1 MLFKYNLDYHFKDI
15 SLNLEVYMEKQNCK
29 KEISLSHQ
37 NDDDICKKKTRSL
50 LIKEGL
56 FGGLSVNLA
65 GQFITPYALYL
76 QASPSQIGIMSSLI
90 GIIPPLGQIAGSN
103 LMKQK
108 SRRSIIIK
116 SVLLQALMLPLIM
129 LLGIFTIFSWSASI
143 LPIFLICF
151 YILYS
156 FFGSI
161 TNPSF
166 FSLMGDVVPED
177 RRGRYFSTRNLLITA
192 LSITISILASIL
204 LDELNKTNQVFIGF
218 FIIFSIAF
226 ISRSICIFIYRKV
239 YYPSFII
246 EKESYV
252 NLKNFIKQ
260 IPNNNFGLFTL
271 FITFT
276 FFSVN
281 IGAPFIGIYMLEV
294 LDFSYIEYVV
304 VSMSTPLIGLMFT
317 PLLGYFSD
325 KYGNAVILKIC
336 GLLLPTVPILWIFMN
351 NPIHLIFGPQLM
363 SSVAWTGVNLAAFNF
378 IYDNVPTQ
386 QRGFFIAYYSLFQGM
401 GVLFGGLLGSLL
413 LGIVPII
420 FISVYETLFLISG
433 ITRLFVDLIF
443 LFRLKEVRINNN
455 NHS

>member
-1 MLFKYNLDYHFKDI
+1 MQ
-15 SLNLEVYMEKQNCK
+15 KQGCK
-29 KEISLSHQ
+29 KEISLSLQ
-37 NDDDICKKKTRSL
+37 DDDSVCKTKTRSL

-56 FGGLSVNLA
+56 FGGLSVNLTN
-65 GQFITPYALYL
+65 QFITPYALSL
-76 QASPSQIGIMSSLI
+76 QTSPTQIGIMSSLL
-90 GIIPPLGQIAGSN
+90 GVIPPLGQIAGSN

-116 SVLLQALMLPLIM
+116 SVFLQALMIPLIM
-129 LLGIFTIFSWSASI
+129 LLGFFTIFSWSSLI

-156 FFGSI
+156 FFGSV
-161 TNPSF
+161 TNPSY

-177 RRGRYFSTRNLLITA
+177 RRGRYYSKRNILITA
-192 LSITISILASIL
+192 LSITVSILASIL
-204 LDELNKTNQVFIGF
+204 LDEFDRNNQVLIGF
-218 FIIFSIAF
+218 FIIFLITL
-226 ISRSICIFIYRKV
+226 ISRSICIFIFRKF
-239 YYPSFII
+239 YYPPFII
-246 EKESYV
+246 EQESYV
-252 NLKNFIKQ
+252 KLKNFIKQ

-281 IGAPFIGIYMLEV
+281 IAAPFIGVYMLKV

-304 VSMSTPLIGLMFT
+304 VSMSTPLIGLLFT
-317 PLLGYFSD
+317 PLLGHLSD

-336 GLLLPTVPILWIFMN
+336 GLMLPTVPILWIIMN
-351 NPIHLIFGPQLM
+351 NPVHLILGPQLM

-386 QRGFFIAYYSLFQGM
+386 QRGFFVAYYSLFQGM
-401 GVLFGGLLGSLL
+401 GLLFGGLLGSIL
-413 LGIVPII
+413 LGFVPII
-420 FISVYETLFLISG
+420 FLSVYETLFLISG
-433 ITRLFVDLIF
+433 ICRLFVDIAF

-455 NHS
+455 KHPSMES